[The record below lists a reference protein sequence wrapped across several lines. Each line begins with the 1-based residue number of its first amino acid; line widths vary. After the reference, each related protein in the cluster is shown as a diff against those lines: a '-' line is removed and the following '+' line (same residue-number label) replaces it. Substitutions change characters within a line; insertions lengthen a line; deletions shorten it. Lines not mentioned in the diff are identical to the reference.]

1 MKFILKKNFCSS
13 KDTTERRK
21 GPTTDATDWKKIFV
35 INISNKELNTEK
47 VHFIY
52 TQTHTKKTSRGVPRA
67 EQRENCLGC
76 RKQKD
81 VLSVENAKAI
91 KKLTK
96 SQSALYY
103 HALDILNNVTIKYSS
118 GKTAFVGVF

>member
-52 TQTHTKKTSRGVPRA
+52 TQTHKKKNIQGCTKGRAAGKLPWVQKIERCIVCGECKSNKKT
-67 EQRENCLGC
+67 
-76 RKQKD
+76 D
-81 VLSVENAKAI
+81 
-91 KKLTK
+91 
-96 SQSALYY
+96 
-103 HALDILNNVTIKYSS
+103 
-118 GKTAFVGVF
+118 